1 MDLTL
6 LEPESDLLL
15 GVLNTVRTMANIP
28 SNIYGIVPCVLRQ
41 YIDVKHEEE
50 EEEEEGGRERE
61 GGGGGGGG
69 RGRRRRT
76 DLG

>member
-1 MDLTL
+1 LDLTL

-41 YIDVKHEEE
+41 YIDEKHEEE
-50 EEEEEGGRERE
+50 VAEEEGE
-61 GGGGGGGG
+61 GGRLLVGGGSWKKKN
-69 RGRRRRT
+69 
-76 DLG
+76 